1 MNSHFQHFVDN
12 FKTYSAIF
20 SSVIL
25 VLCLIISLS
34 ATNQLFSAFGID
46 FFAYA
51 TLSDYLILGIR
62 KMTASLDSFMFL
74 LLCSLAVYSIV
85 DFILFHDE
93 IRMLDPIRELVN
105 RFKNPV
111 FLVGFLMITYTAFAI
126 LNNTSLAPHL
136 IKEAKMEIQT
146 VKYGK
151 NETSISCLSY
161 IGSSGP
167 FSFFWSLSESNVK
180 AINTSSIHLIEST
193 IPASKKPYITATEN
207 HPEPQKPTKKYGIRK
222 PKRFPLESEVYDKW
236 RNEEKARFNNIK
248 LECNYV
254 PEN

>member
-51 TLSDYLILGIR
+51 TFSDYLILGIR
-62 KMTASLDSFMFL
+62 KVTASIDTFL
-74 LLCSLAVYSIV
+74 LLLSFSMIVYTIV
-85 DFILFHDE
+85 EFILFHDE
-93 IRMLDPIRELVN
+93 IRTLDPLREKIN
-105 RFKNPV
+105 RFKHPV
-111 FLVGFLMITYTAFAI
+111 FIAAFLIITFTAFTT
-126 LNNTSLAPHL
+126 LNSTTLAPHL

-151 NETSISCLSY
+151 NETSISCLTY

-180 AINTSSIHLIEST
+180 AINTSSIHLIDST
-193 IPASKKPYITATEN
+193 IIASKKPYMTPTEN
-207 HPEPQKPTKKYGIRK
+207 HPEPHKPTRRFGTIQG
-222 PKRFPLESEVYDKW
+222 KRFPLESDVYDKW
-236 RNEEKARFNNIK
+236 RNEDKARSRK
-248 LECNYV
+248 LELECNYKKK
-254 PEN
+254 

>member
-1 MNSHFQHFVDN
+1 MNNHIQHLIDN

-25 VLCLIISLS
+25 ALCLIISLS

-51 TLSDYLILGIR
+51 TFSDYLILGIR
-62 KMTASLDSFMFL
+62 KITASLDIFML
-74 LLCSLAVYSIV
+74 LLSFSMIIYTLLE
-85 DFILFHDE
+85 LFLVNDE
-93 IRMLDPIRELVN
+93 IRMLDPIREKIN
-105 RFKNPV
+105 RFKHPV
-111 FLVGFLMITYTAFAI
+111 FFVGFLILTFTAFTI
-126 LNNTSLAPHL
+126 LNRTSLAPHL

-151 NETSISCLSY
+151 NETSISCLTY

-180 AINTSSIHLIEST
+180 AINTSSIHIIDST
-193 IPASKKPYITATEN
+193 FIASKKPYLTPTEN
-207 HPEPQKPTKKYGIRK
+207 HPEPHKPTRKYGITK

-236 RNEEKARFNNIK
+236 RNEEEARFNKIK
-248 LECNYV
+248 LECNYNS
-254 PEN
+254 EN